1 MMKKS
6 TSSQQRMLTCSKSS
20 KRNLYRY
27 LSKTKAK
34 NPRHNPHWVS
44 RYKFAKRL
52 VNTGNQR

>member
-20 KRNLYRY
+20 KRNFHRY

-34 NPRHNPHWVS
+34 NPRHNSHWVS